1 MKIVTVQQM
10 RAIEKAADQNGL
22 SYVDMMNNAGTNLG
36 HWVDTTFRKTSNNV
50 VLGLVGGG
58 NNGGDTLIALTYLAK
73 RGWIVF
79 AYLVKARDPDDP
91 CLLNF
96 LSAGGKTTSVDADI
110 SRAHLTELISHTGI
124 ILDGML
130 GIGFKPPLS
139 SDFKHFMSTVLDL
152 IAKHPHKPKIIAVDC
167 PSGVDCTNGI
177 VEEAVIP
184 ADFTTCMAA
193 AKSGLLKF
201 PAFSYCGTLVE
212 IPIGLPDEF
221 TPLTGINS
229 EVFMFKDAANLLP
242 SRPLDAHKGTFG
254 TCQILAGSSSYPGAA
269 FLAGKAAYL
278 SGAGLVEVL
287 ANSDLRCTLSGSFP
301 EAIWSEL
308 PDNEL
313 KLLEKLKIRAKN
325 QNALLVGPGIGTT
338 LEMKLLFSMI
348 VSLYAARKINY
359 PLVIDADGLRLL
371 STIDGWWQ
379 ELPQDTILT
388 PHPGEMAELCH
399 ESISEI
405 QTSRITIA
413 SEFAIRW
420 RKIIVLKGAITV
432 IADPTG
438 NTYCIPVATSALSTA
453 GTGDILAGLVAGFRA
468 QGTPATDACLLATSL
483 HADAGLLAYEAYDQ
497 TFSVTA
503 CDILSTIPESL
514 MKLKNY
520 RQP

>member
-1 MKIVTVQQM
+1 M
-10 RAIEKAADQNGL
+10 
-22 SYVDMMNNAGTNLG
+22 
-36 HWVDTTFRKTSNNV
+36 
-50 VLGLVGGG
+50 
-58 NNGGDTLIALTYLAK
+58 
-73 RGWIVF
+73 
-79 AYLVKARDPDDP
+79 
-91 CLLNF
+91 
-96 LSAGGKTTSVDADI
+96 
-110 SRAHLTELISHTGI
+110 
-124 ILDGML
+124 
-130 GIGFKPPLS
+130 
-139 SDFKHFMSTVLDL
+139 
-152 IAKHPHKPKIIAVDC
+152 
-167 PSGVDCTNGI
+167 
-177 VEEAVIP
+177 EEAVIP
-184 ADFTTCMAA
+184 ADFTACMAA
-193 AKSGLLKF
+193 VKSVLLKF

-287 ANSDLRCTLSGSFP
+287 ANSDLRCTLSGSIP

-313 KLLEKLKIRAKN
+313 KLLEKFKIRAKN

-379 ELPQDTILT
+379 DLPQDTILT
-388 PHPGEMAELCH
+388 PHPGEMAERCH

-405 QTSRITIA
+405 QTSRITVA
-413 SEFAIRW
+413 SELAIRW
-420 RKIIVLKGAITV
+420 RKTIVLKGAITV
-432 IADPTG
+432 IADATG
-438 NTYCIPVATSALSTA
+438 NTYCIPVATSALSTR

-468 QGTPATDACLLATSL
+468 QGIPATVACLLATSL